1 MSMPPFAPHDAA
13 EDSPGSQAR
22 GFAEAA
28 KGDSEPS
35 VNNLTQPDAIMQML
49 ASQLTNQTGYNYP
62 GSQQSQ
68 LSLALS
74 KRPTE
79 LQDDLVN
86 HQKRRRVDVASSE
99 HGNMVDI
106 RGLLNTLS
114 SRQHASMM
122 PHSGIDDAIRLHAEL
137 LMQEQVARNRNL
149 LAQLASPNLS
159 SLLQTQ
165 QQLQS
170 SNFATNGLLG
180 VNQDHSR
187 HQAAHAAVRNMQMA
201 ELEARTRSNVA
212 APNQGP
218 FLSGSTNMDMMQK
231 IEPYQSPQG
240 LSSPSKGT
248 EAVGSPVPKGRAL
261 YLPLCEETC
270 SDPYFKR
277 PMFPL
282 GIDEDPNWLSD
293 FHCFVRNELVEVF
306 RASHE
311 DVKLRN
317 NSIAYQQVG
326 LRCRFCAH
334 MAPTSRAGR
343 SSAFPS
349 SLRQIYQSFTMMLRD
364 HFGHCDVIPAATQE
378 RFAALKDKPAQGATD
393 SKRYWI
399 YSAMKAGMTDSPKGI
414 FITERSVAAGASAPS
429 FGLPAGQPW
438 TDDAYRNISLILP
451 NDRNIASEFL
461 YFLMSQVQFIRL
473 TEAERIGNRRS
484 LRLGLPGFGCRY
496 CCEHKRLGLC
506 RLFPARRRTLPSK
519 VNDIYDHLRR
529 CSVCPQAVKDQ
540 LERTKHQF
548 VNEFDAD
555 QGGQREFFDRIWM
568 RLGHG
573 SSES

>member
-1 MSMPPFAPHDAA
+1 MSMPPFASPDAA
-13 EDSPGSQAR
+13 EDSSGSQAR

-28 KGDSEPS
+28 KGDTDVA
-35 VNNLTQPDAIMQML
+35 VNNLVHPDAIMQLL

-62 GSQQSQ
+62 GGQQSQ

-74 KRPTE
+74 KRPLE
-79 LQDDLVN
+79 RPEDLVY
-86 HQKRRRVDVASSE
+86 QKRRRVDVASSE

-106 RGLLNTLS
+106 RGLLNSLS
-114 SRQHASMM
+114 TRQHANMM
-122 PHSGIDDAIRLHAEL
+122 PHAGIDDAIRLHAEL

-149 LAQLASPNLS
+149 LAQLASPNLT
-159 SLLQTQ
+159 SLWQTQ
-165 QQLQS
+165 QQLQT

-180 VNQDHSR
+180 LNQDNPR
-187 HQAAHAAVRNMQMA
+187 HQAAHAVRNMQMA
-201 ELEARTRSNVA
+201 ELEARTRNNVP
-212 APNQGP
+212 APTQRH
-218 FLSGSTNMDMMQK
+218 FLPGNGGMDMQQK
-231 IEPYQSPQG
+231 IAPYQSPTG
-240 LSSPSKGT
+240 LASPSKGGG
-248 EAVGSPVPKGRAL
+248 AVGSPVPKGRAL

-270 SDPYFKR
+270 SEPYFKR

-311 DVKLRN
+311 DVKSRN

-414 FITERSVAAGASAPS
+414 VITERSVSAGASAPS

-438 TDDAYRNISLILP
+438 TDDAYRNISLISP
-451 NDRNIASEFL
+451 NDRNLTSEFL
-461 YFLMSQVQFIRL
+461 YILMSQVQFIRL

-548 VNEFDAD
+548 ANEFDAD
-555 QGGQREFFDRIWM
+555 QGGQREFFDRIWV